1 MSAEIL
7 NNFVNELRESGINVV
22 IEETATPD
30 LSEILATKCTASGW
44 KCATCSGCKFWE
56 YESLDN

>member
-30 LSEILATKCTASGW
+30 LSEILATKCTASG
-44 KCATCSGCKFWE
+44 
-56 YESLDN
+56 